1 MGEPQTQYFPPRLMT
16 VRHRGAAFSLVE
28 LLVVLGIIALLIS
41 LLMPAL
47 AKARAQSKYIAC
59 QSNLRQI
66 GQMMIIYANNNGGWM
81 FPYGGIEEDDV
92 RQRWFIYVLKPRTPL
107 DPNSQNPVDWTPPIM
122 LCPADD
128 PNPGNYHSY
137 VLNHHLMEH
146 NIHYSSRPPDGI
158 TPDRAVVAGEKKTTE
173 TFYFVETFDGSPN
186 GSPYS
191 TYGQEVETY
200 RHGVGLGS
208 NCLYLDLHVDDHGPV
223 NTLNASD
230 PPTSPPFDPWDFS
243 GSAATQ
249 PTTSS

>member
-1 MGEPQTQYFPPRLMT
+1 MGEPRKYDFLLTEKTKGNRRQ
-16 VRHRGAAFSLVE
+16 AFSLVE
-28 LLVVLGIIALLIS
+28 LLVVLGIIALLIA
-41 LLMPAL
+41 LLMPVL

-66 GQMMIIYANNNGGWM
+66 GQMMIIYANNNGGWL

-107 DPNSQNPVDWTPPIM
+107 DPNSQNVQDWTPPIM

-146 NIHYSSRPPDGI
+146 NIRYSSHPPGGI
-158 TPDRAVVAGEKKTTE
+158 TADHAVVAGEKKTTE
-173 TFYFVETFDGSPN
+173 TYYFIETFDGPP
-186 GSPYS
+186 PYS
-191 TYGQEVETY
+191 TYEQEIETY

-208 NCLYLDLHVDDHGPV
+208 NYLYLDMHVDPHGPV
-223 NTLNASD
+223 ETLYGM
-230 PPTSPPFDPWDFS
+230 DPWDLPN
-243 GSAATQ
+243 A
-249 PTTSS
+249 PTTLPTN